1 MCYVSRSC
9 DFPKRKF
16 LMAYK
21 SARWGIISKKGNITS
36 FDCGNLFL
44 NRKYMVLLQ
53 EKLLPKMEISM
64 AYVS

>member
-9 DFPKRKF
+9 DFPKRKN
-16 LMAYK
+16 LMTCK

-36 FDCGNLFL
+36 FDCGNLFPKG
-44 NRKYMVLLQ
+44 KYMVLLQ
-53 EKLLPKMEISM
+53 EKLLPKMEILM